1 VYAVVIRFIRVIRAA
16 ICIGR
21 HIRVPVYASLKGL
34 ISYDNILS
42 VFQISYSFVDR
53 EHKIIEKSVI
63 IFTRLHVVTNHKTP
77 IFTVFPVKVTT
88 FYGLNDKINIFVS
101 HVPT

>member
-21 HIRVPVYASLKGL
+21 HIRVPDDPSLKG
-34 ISYDNILS
+34 YDTILS

-53 EHKIIEKSVI
+53 QHKIIEMSVI
-63 IFTRLHVVTNHKTP
+63 IFTRLHVVTHHKTP
-77 IFTVFPVKVTT
+77 ILTVFPVRVTT
-88 FYGLNDKINIFVS
+88 ILWFE
-101 HVPT
+101 